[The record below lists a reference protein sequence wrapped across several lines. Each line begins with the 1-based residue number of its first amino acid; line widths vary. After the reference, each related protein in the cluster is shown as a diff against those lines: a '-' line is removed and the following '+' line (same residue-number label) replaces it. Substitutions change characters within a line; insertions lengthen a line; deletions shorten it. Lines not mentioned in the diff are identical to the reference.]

1 MLKAVFHRSTDTWLR
16 LGITVLA
23 LAGLVLH
30 LFFPRV
36 KLDTATL
43 VLLGVALLPWLS
55 SLVRSAKFP
64 GGFEIEFQDL
74 QAAAERVGV
83 AGALAPRSEALP
95 SWQAVQELDPN
106 LALVG
111 LRIEIERRLRDLAKR
126 HLDVY
131 AIPLPRLIE
140 RLVAAGAL
148 SAGEG
153 SGLTDIVLAGNQ
165 AAHGASVDPSVREWA
180 QLYGPRVLRVLDA
193 RLAQAPD
200 AP

>member
-1 MLKAVFHRSTDTWLR
+1 MLRAVRRLTPDQWLR
-16 LGITVLA
+16 LTITVLA
-23 LAGLVLH
+23 LAGLALH
-30 LFFPRV
+30 LFFPGV

-74 QAAAERVGV
+74 QAAAERVGAP
-83 AGALAPRSEALP
+83 AGLAARAETLP
-95 SWQAVQELDPN
+95 GWQAVQDLDPN

-111 LRIEIERRLRDLAKR
+111 LRIEIEGRLRALAKR

-140 RLVAAGAL
+140 RLHSAGVL
-148 SAGEG
+148 SAGEA
-153 SGLTDIVLAGNQ
+153 SGLTEIVLAGNQ
-165 AAHGASVDPSVREWA
+165 AAHGARVDPQVRGWA
-180 QLYGPRVLRVLDA
+180 QVSGPRVLQVLDA
-193 RLAQAPD
+193 KLAGP
-200 AP
+200 